1 MIMGWKKGV
10 MATILP
16 PRKISV
22 LPMDYLI
29 EKHPAKTMAAVLL
42 LGVSALVFL
51 F

>member
-1 MIMGWKKGV
+1 MFMGWEKEALLG
-10 MATILP
+10 ILP
-16 PRKISV
+16 PRDISL

>member
-1 MIMGWKKGV
+1 MGKRSAARHTA
-10 MATILP
+10 ATQYSYFPL
-16 PRKISV
+16 
-22 LPMDYLI
+22 MDYLI